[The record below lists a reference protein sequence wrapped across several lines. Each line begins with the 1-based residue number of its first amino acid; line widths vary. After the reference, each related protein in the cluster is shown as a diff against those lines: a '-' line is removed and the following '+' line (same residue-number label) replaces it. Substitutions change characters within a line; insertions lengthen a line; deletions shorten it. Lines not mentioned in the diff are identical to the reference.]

1 MSGNN
6 SRGHSAYQDQLREVR
21 PMAQPSQGSV
31 VSKPRWQGQLEDGY
45 KPLFELLTCLDEPKE
60 DPEAELARIRQ
71 AAYREGYQ
79 EGLQRGGETI
89 QAIVEKY
96 QTSMMELETVRD
108 EILVQTEQD
117 LVDLS
122 LLIAEQILAADTE
135 GARDF
140 TLRMTEHVLK
150 LLRDADMITLKVGPK
165 DMEQVKKRHPEMVS
179 DKTVVRLIEDPSIQV
194 GGLIAECNLGRVDAT
209 IQRRLTDI
217 AESLIGSGN

>member
-1 MSGNN
+1 
-6 SRGHSAYQDQLREVR
+6 
-21 PMAQPSQGSV
+21 
-31 VSKPRWQGQLEDGY
+31 
-45 KPLFELLTCLDEPKE
+45 
-60 DPEAELARIRQ
+60 
-71 AAYREGYQ
+71 
-79 EGLQRGGETI
+79 
-89 QAIVEKY
+89 
-96 QTSMMELETVRD
+96 MMELETVRD
-108 EILVQTEQD
+108 EMLVQTEQD